1 MRVFKNKFSNTEF
14 KTYYIQDEKEVS
26 KLPVTSNKLY
36 GLDIETAKKKDF
48 KEHPEAGLCPYLS
61 DIRLLQV
68 YDGDKS
74 VFVFDL
80 FHINVVLLEDFLQ
93 DNRFVAHN
101 GIFEIKHL
109 THLGFENLNIG
120 CSMLLSQLV
129 DGAEHS
135 PYDPSE
141 EEDEDDQDQTGL
153 SKYKKRYHGLD
164 PVVQRLFG
172 IKVHKDQQ
180 VSDWAKP
187 VLDIEQITYA
197 ALDAV
202 LTYKCAVV
210 LSKKLVE
217 YKMQNAYQIVKD
229 TQHVIARME
238 LAGLPVDWEYHKK
251 MISDWT
257 KKCEESLLACKP
269 FFGDANMRSG
279 KQMTAWLLEYLKN
292 DPVRLAGWPKTKKG
306 AYAFGKKEIGVYKT
320 TLPAIKALLEYKKWA
335 KLIDTYGESLIE
347 KKHPITKRL
356 HTSYILGET
365 LTGRLSSRKP
375 NCQNYPRD
383 AEFRNMFAA
392 PEGYVLVVS
401 DFSQIEVR
409 LQAEFS
415 QDPIMCAVY
424 KEGRDIYRTMA
435 SMIYRIPEDKIS
447 KDQRYIAKQA
457 VLALAYGMGPPRFE
471 TYCTNADVPPQ
482 RSDFYVRTHQTYHST
497 VNVYSRWCNKI
508 RDRASKLGYIETF
521 LGKRRR
527 LTEEELYTK
536 APNHV
541 IQGTAAELMENALLR
556 CQKKLQDK
564 WEIVATVH
572 DEVLLLVPKKDAEKA
587 IHVLADSMNQA
598 MRDMF
603 PNAVSHDVAETAAAV
618 RWGEA
623 KAEL

>member
-14 KTYYIQDEKEVS
+14 KTYYIQDEKELS

-36 GLDIETAKKKDF
+36 GLDIETAKKPEF
-48 KEHPEAGLCPYLS
+48 KEHDQAGLCPHLS
-61 DIRLLQV
+61 NIRLIQF
-68 YDGDKS
+68 YDGDAS
-74 VFVFDL
+74 VFVIDL
-80 FHINVVLLEDFLQ
+80 FHVNLGLLQDFLE

-101 GIFEIKHL
+101 GIFEIKFL
-109 THLGFENLNIG
+109 THYGLSNLNIG

-153 SKYKKRYHGLD
+153 AKYKKRYHGLD
-164 PVVQRLFG
+164 AVVQRLFG
-172 IKVHKDQQ
+172 VKVAKDQQ

-187 VLDIEQITYA
+187 ILDIDQITYA

-202 LTYKCAVV
+202 LTYKCAIV

-217 YKMQNAYQIVKD
+217 YKMQKAYQIVKD
-229 TQHVIARME
+229 VQHVIARME
-238 LAGLPVDWEYHKK
+238 LAGLPVDWEYHGK
-251 MISDWT
+251 MIADWT
-257 KKCEESLLACKP
+257 KKCDAALLACKP
-269 FFGDANMRSG
+269 FFGDINMRSG
-279 KQMTAWLLEYLKN
+279 KQMTAWLINYLKD

-306 AYAFGKKEIGVYKT
+306 AYAFGKKEIGVFKNK
-320 TLPAIKALLEYKKWA
+320 LPPITALLEYKKWA
-335 KLIDTYGESLIE
+335 KLIDTYGESLVE
-347 KKHPITKRL
+347 KKHPITERL

-365 LTGRLSSRKP
+365 LTGRLSSRNP

-383 AEFRNMFAA
+383 AEFRNMFCA
-392 PEGYVLVVS
+392 PKGYVLVVS
-401 DFSQIEVR
+401 DFSQIELR

-415 QDPIMCAVY
+415 QDPMMCAVY
-424 KEGRDIYRTMA
+424 REGRDIYRAMA
-435 SMIYRIPEDKIS
+435 SILYRIPEDKIS
-447 KDQRYIAKQA
+447 KEQRYIAKQ
-457 VLALAYGMGPPRFE
+457 VMLALGYGMGPTKFE

-482 RSDFYVRTHQTYHST
+482 RPDFYVKAHQTYHNT
-497 VNVYSRWCNKI
+497 FNVYSRWCNQV
-508 RDRASKLGYIETF
+508 RDRARKLGYIETL

-527 LTEEELYTK
+527 LVEDELYTK

-541 IQGTAAELMENALLR
+541 IQGTAAELMESALLR
-556 CQKKLQDK
+556 CQEKSKDT

-572 DEVLLLVPKKDAEKA
+572 DEGLLLVPEKDADKGVC
-587 IHVLADSMNQA
+587 VLAESMNSA
-598 MRDMF
+598 MKEMF
-603 PNAVSHDVAETAAAV
+603 PKAVCHEVAEAAFAV